1 MLIRSPDLL
10 HVCPGPLLA
19 HGSTAELH
27 TPRSGRIPA
36 ARLPRRSDLAQT
48 ANKKTSPSYLPT
60 PNPRSQKSLH
70 ANNSASTLDTVA
82 AALLG
87 AG

>member
-1 MLIRSPDLL
+1 MLIHSPDLL
-10 HVCPGPLLA
+10 PVCPGPLLA

-27 TPRSGRIPA
+27 TPHSLLHASLAEVIWP
-36 ARLPRRSDLAQT
+36 RLRT
-48 ANKKTSPSYLPT
+48 KTSPSYLPT

-70 ANNSASTLDTVA
+70 ANNSASILDTVA